1 MDFREMTYVIA
12 IAKHQSVSKAA
23 NELYVSQPTL
33 SKFVQNLEK
42 ELGQPLF
49 KRLGKKFVL
58 TYAGER
64 YVEYAKNI
72 LNAKKELDNELSDIM
87 KYDIGELRIAFPSTR
102 GVYMLPC
109 TLPIFEKLYPRVRL
123 YVHEADSGQLESL
136 LLDGSIDLAFFT
148 LPLQS
153 PELDYM
159 EISREEVVLAMSP
172 DHPLAKT
179 GVKRDGCRYPWID
192 LKTAAG
198 ERFILQKSDQRTR
211 KTADQ
216 LFKNAGI
223 SPENILEIRN
233 IQASVQL
240 AARGY
245 GVTFV
250 GETHLKHIP
259 CSPAVFSVGSPCTT
273 TSFVAAFRK
282 GVYMSSYM
290 RAYIRVV
297 KEFT

>member
-1 MDFREMTYVIA
+1 MPR
-12 IAKHQSVSKAA
+12 
-23 NELYVSQPTL
+23 
-33 SKFVQNLEK
+33 
-42 ELGQPLF
+42 
-49 KRLGKKFVL
+49 
-58 TYAGER
+58 
-64 YVEYAKNI
+64 
-72 LNAKKELDNELSDIM
+72 KELDNELSDIM

-153 PELDYM
+153 PELDYV
-159 EISREEVVLAMSP
+159 EISREEVVLAMSS

-240 AARGY
+240 AARRLRRHFRRRDPFKAYSLFACRFLRRLPLYHHKLRGRLPERRLQVFLY
-245 GVTFV
+245 AGLYPCRERVHLIREYSKFHKDFLIFFRVILWNVHTFD
-250 GETHLKHIP
+250 K
-259 CSPAVFSVGSPCTT
+259 
-273 TSFVAAFRK
+273 TSWHNNIISQ
-282 GVYMSSYM
+282 GDNQSL
-290 RAYIRVV
+290 I
-297 KEFT
+297 